1 MFGIYIHWPF
11 CESKCPYCD
20 FNSHVWEQIDY
31 DQWQRAYHHEIDRF
45 AAELPSH
52 EVTSIF
58 FGGGTPS
65 LMPPK
70 LVADVIDRIAGVW
83 RLAPDVEITAEAN
96 PGSAEAALFGAFRSA
111 GVNRISIGV
120 QSLDDA
126 ALLSLGRRHTAKEAR
141 SAVAAAADTMP
152 RYSLDLIYARPGQTV
167 RDWQRELDQA
177 LEIAGD
183 HISAYQLTIEPGT
196 EFHRQR
202 IQAADD
208 ELGGELYDLT
218 QTHLEA
224 AGLSAY
230 EISNHA
236 RPGAECRHNLLY
248 WRGEDYVGIGPGAHG
263 RLSNGQRTERLQEV
277 RDPGAWLNAVAAKGM
292 GTQIRAPLS
301 ATERRDELLLMGL
314 RLSEGVSNEKF
325 EAATGQ
331 SLEVAFGG
339 GAWEDLTAGGF
350 ITFDGERLAATAA
363 GRIRLNAVLARL
375 LA

>member
-236 RPGAECRHNLLY
+236 RPGAECRHNLLH

>member
-218 QTHLEA
+218 QTRLEA